1 MNIGAIIAAT
11 VLVAAVG
18 LFIGVFLG
26 VAGKKFAVEV
36 DEKEVAVRE
45 ALPGNNCGMQK
56 YARNTLIRIPPY
68 DSALFLLY
76 VMKIPLS
83 LIHPCDKY
91 TIKLYFII

>member
-1 MNIGAIIAAT
+1 MDASYIPIAEARGFT
-11 VLVAAVG
+11 THWIKTFSG
-18 LFIGVFLG
+18 LASL
-26 VAGKKFAVEV
+26 
-36 DEKEVAVRE
+36 
-45 ALPGNNCGMQK
+45 QK

-83 LIHPCDKY
+83 LIHLCDKY